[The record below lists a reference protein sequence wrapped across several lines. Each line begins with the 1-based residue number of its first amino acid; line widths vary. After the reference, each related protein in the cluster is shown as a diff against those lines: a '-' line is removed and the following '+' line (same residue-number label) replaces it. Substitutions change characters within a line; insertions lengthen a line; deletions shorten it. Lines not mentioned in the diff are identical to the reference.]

1 MVFFMKSCSMDLRER
16 IIVAREEGGSG
27 AEVASRFRI
36 SKRSVER
43 YWKQYQSSG
52 HVRARQRGGYKKSRL
67 EGHDEPLRK
76 WIDDEPLRKWINDE
90 PGLTLEEIRGRCAD
104 ELGVT
109 IGINALWQRLDKLG
123 LSFKKNPARKR
134 TKPS

>member
-76 WIDDEPLRKWINDE
+76 WIDDEP
-90 PGLTLEEIRGRCAD
+90 GLTLEEIRGRCAD

-123 LSFKKNPARKR
+123 LSF
-134 TKPS
+134 

>member
-1 MVFFMKSCSMDLRER
+1 MEQRLRL
-16 IIVAREEGGSG
+16 GS
-27 AEVASRFRI
+27 VSP
-36 SKRSVER
+36 SVVVER

-76 WIDDEPLRKWINDE
+76 WIDDEP
-90 PGLTLEEIRGRCAD
+90 GLTLEEILGRCAD

-123 LSFKKNPARKR
+123 LSSHYTRKIEVN
-134 TKPS
+134 

>member
-1 MVFFMKSCSMDLRER
+1 MRLMKSCSMDLRER
-16 IIVAREEGGSG
+16 IIAAREEGLSG
-27 AEVASRFRI
+27 AEVATRFRV

-43 YWKQYQSSG
+43 YWKLYLSTG

-67 EGHDEPLRK
+67 EGYGDRLRD
-76 WIDDEPLRKWINDE
+76 WIRKE
-90 PGLTLEEIRGRCAD
+90 PGLTLEEMRGRCAS
-104 ELGVT
+104 ELGVK

-123 LSFKKNPARKR
+123 LSFKKNATRKR

>member
-1 MVFFMKSCSMDLRER
+1 MRLMKSCSMDLRER
-16 IIVAREEGGSG
+16 IIAAREEGLSG
-27 AEVASRFRI
+27 AEVATRFRV

-43 YWKQYQSSG
+43 YWKLYLSTG

-67 EGHDEPLRK
+67 EGHEDRLRD
-76 WIDDEPLRKWINDE
+76 WIRKD
-90 PGLTLEEIRGRCAD
+90 PGLTLEEMRVRCAS
-104 ELGVT
+104 ELRVK

-123 LSFKKNPARKR
+123 LSFKKNATRKR

>member
-1 MVFFMKSCSMDLRER
+1 MDLRER
-16 IIVAREEGGSG
+16 IIAAREEGASG
-27 AEVASRFRI
+27 AEVASRFRV

-67 EGHDEPLRK
+67 EGHEDRLRN
-76 WIDDEPLRKWINDE
+76 WIRDE
-90 PGLTLEEIRGRCAD
+90 PGLTLEEIRARCAD
-104 ELGVT
+104 ELEVR

-134 TKPS
+134 AKPS